1 MTVHE
6 LRPMSGIGEGGESSV
21 GERWARREQQP
32 ISEESPPQS
41 GRVRPGLWASVWP
54 RVLAV
59 LVVGSVGLPAA
70 VASYWHLQE
79 VAARFNPGSALAYWL
94 PLSVDGLLAAA
105 LVVVW
110 SRRTRGER
118 VGFGPWA
125 AFAFGMFVT
134 LLANAASVVP
144 ESEWARTGSHL
155 ASVAAWMVA
164 LFPPVA
170 FAISLELIA
179 IVLRPTR
186 AAARAATRTVAAA
199 APRWTA
205 PSGRAGHASPDGDG
219 AVAASGGERAE
230 GSQASAAAALP
241 VQPVDPADDDPSAGG
256 QGDTAPLPVVTPVP
270 VRRAGS
276 AETDG
281 CGDGVGVGVG
291 VGVGQRTGVGVEI
304 AAGETKQAKAEA
316 LFVAAWTRGE
326 DLSLSEVDRMIGGN
340 RTAAKAKRSLRDRG
354 MLPPAEHGLPA
365 PRAGASGGAA
375 ARSGRV
381 DARMVPA

>member
-1 MTVHE
+1 M
-6 LRPMSGIGEGGESSV
+6 
-21 GERWARREQQP
+21 
-32 ISEESPPQS
+32 
-41 GRVRPGLWASVWP
+41 WP

-125 AFAFGMFVT
+125 AFAFGMIVT

-144 ESEWARTGSHL
+144 ESEWVRDGSVL

-186 AAARAATRTVAAA
+186 AALAASRTVGPGVAGGAA
-199 APRWTA
+199 RWTA
-205 PSGRAGHASPDGDG
+205 TAAPAGQVSTAAVG
-219 AVAASGGERAE
+219 AAHEDRSE
-230 GSQASAAAALP
+230 SSAISMQSMQSAWAVEEP
-241 VQPVDPADDDPSAGG
+241 GAD
-256 QGDTAPLPVVTPVP
+256 QGDTAPLPVVTSGPA
-270 VRRAGS
+270 RRQDTPEGGS
-276 AETDG
+276 D
-281 CGDGVGVGVG
+281 D
-291 VGVGQRTGVGVEI
+291 
-304 AAGETKQAKAEA
+304 AAACTAVVSAVGETKLAKAEA
-316 LFVAAWTRGE
+316 LLAAAWARGE

-340 RTAAKAKRSLRDRG
+340 RTAAKAKRRLRDRG
-354 MLPPAEHGLPA
+354 MLPPAEHGLPSQ
-365 PRAGASGGAA
+365 RAGAPDAA
-375 ARSGRV
+375 TAGSGRV
-381 DARMVPA
+381 GPRMVPA